1 MSHLL
6 SIYEKN
12 FRKSQ
17 ESINKNIEKIYD
29 YLSDSNKKEYNHNEI
44 MEQIENTIDNQQ
56 KIIKQIEVEISSS
69 SSIKKED
76 LEGFNSKIIS
86 YKQSLEINKKK
97 YRELEEKINLKEAS
111 LIITDNN
118 QLKGNLLKKEQLAY
132 TGTQKIQ
139 EVKRALAEAEDSG
152 NKIMIDMEKQT
163 NIMKNT
169 NSKLKGMNSELDE
182 SNIILNKMKNRVKKN
197 RNIIKY
203 LSLTLLLILAIIC
216 GIKIWNFFKKP
227 K

>member
-163 NIMKNT
+163 N
-169 NSKLKGMNSELDE
+169 
-182 SNIILNKMKNRVKKN
+182 
-197 RNIIKY
+197 
-203 LSLTLLLILAIIC
+203 TL
-216 GIKIWNFFKKP
+216 
-227 K
+227 